1 MIARRLCVALAV
13 VSLFLT
19 SSAGCFAA
27 GVTPAQMRACCRMG
41 HCAPQKTS
49 PCSQVSPQT
58 TPKALHDREKVS
70 LVRPAPVVTPLAVA
84 VNTPASYLPGA
95 SRAWFAAAGSLTGQ
109 PPGAAA
115 LVCPLRI

>member
-1 MIARRLCVALAV
+1 MTARRLCVALAV

-27 GVTPAQMRACCRMG
+27 GVSTSQMHACCRMG
-41 HCAPQKTS
+41 HCAPRKTS

-70 LVRPAPVVTPLAVA
+70 LVRPAPVVTPLAA
-84 VNTPASYLPGA
+84 TLTTPVSYLPDA
-95 SRAWFAAAGSLTGQ
+95 CQAWFTARDSLTGQ
-109 PPGAAA
+109 PPGGAS
-115 LVCPLRI
+115 LVLPLRI